1 MTNDGRPERPATPR
15 ERELMRQLQAERS
28 RLHRILQQTPAFIAI
43 ARGPEHVFEMANPAY
58 HQLVGHRE
66 ILGRPLRE
74 AIPEVEEQGLLALL
88 DEVYRTGRPFH
99 CDELPIL
106 LQNEPGGALEQ
117 RFLDLVYQPLQEADG
132 SVSGI
137 MAHGVDIT
145 ERVLTR
151 NRVAAAEAHYRRL
164 VHSSPLAT
172 FVVDVTGRLAE
183 TNPAGSA
190 LLGYPS
196 EALRGRP
203 LRRFVH
209 PADWSTV
216 AAMGRHLT
224 SNGAGAVDGELRI
237 RRGTGETRLLRAT
250 GVAIRDAG
258 TIVGVQVAALDVTAE
273 RESAERMRL
282 LTTVLESLEA
292 GVCIFEA
299 PGLRLHFANA
309 AWARLL
315 GCVPGETEAFTLE
328 EFLPDQAAR
337 DQMLEIQRA
346 LETTSRWSGRIWRRR
361 RDDGR
366 TTPFDAVIGRVTG
379 AGGQTLVFA
388 IMQPAAEAIEAE
400 RHLHRAERLASVG
413 TLISG
418 VAHELNN
425 PLHAIRGLSDLL
437 LRTEAS
443 PERRE
448 DLGVVVEAADRMAKT
463 IADLRLVVRQA
474 QEEIG
479 ERGRVDLNAVIG
491 DVLESQ
497 EYSLSTRNVE
507 VLQELDADLPSVWGT
522 EGELRLVVQNLLVNA
537 VQALTEPDRA
547 RRVAFRTTT
556 SDGTVSLHV
565 SDSGVGIPP
574 EYQER
579 IFDPFWTTRQPG
591 EGAGLGLSL
600 VHRIVTEHGGEI
612 EVDSQPGMG
621 ATFRLRLP
629 RAPSEAARPSEPAER
644 TAPPASLRVLVV
656 DDEAASRRVIARLLT
671 RRGHHGDEASDGE
684 AALRMLQGTEYD
696 VIISDLRMPGLGGE
710 VLLQRLRE
718 RGGGREPR
726 LVFVTGD
733 VSDSRSVRTLEAA
746 GLPVLLKP
754 VGVEALARAIESTG
768 HANDCHHV

>member
-1 MTNDGRPERPATPR
+1 
-15 ERELMRQLQAERS
+15 
-28 RLHRILQQTPAFIAI
+28 
-43 ARGPEHVFEMANPAY
+43 
-58 HQLVGHRE
+58 
-66 ILGRPLRE
+66 
-74 AIPEVEEQGLLALL
+74 
-88 DEVYRTGRPFH
+88 
-99 CDELPIL
+99 
-106 LQNEPGGALEQ
+106 
-117 RFLDLVYQPLQEADG
+117 
-132 SVSGI
+132 
-137 MAHGVDIT
+137 
-145 ERVLTR
+145 
-151 NRVAAAEAHYRRL
+151 
-164 VHSSPLAT
+164 
-172 FVVDVTGRLAE
+172 
-183 TNPAGSA
+183 
-190 LLGYPS
+190 
-196 EALRGRP
+196 
-203 LRRFVH
+203 
-209 PADWSTV
+209 
-216 AAMGRHLT
+216 
-224 SNGAGAVDGELRI
+224 
-237 RRGTGETRLLRAT
+237 
-250 GVAIRDAG
+250 
-258 TIVGVQVAALDVTAE
+258 
-273 RESAERMRL
+273 
-282 LTTVLESLEA
+282 
-292 GVCIFEA
+292 
-299 PGLRLHFANA
+299 
-309 AWARLL
+309 
-315 GCVPGETEAFTLE
+315 
-328 EFLPDQAAR
+328 
-337 DQMLEIQRA
+337 
-346 LETTSRWSGRIWRRR
+346 
-361 RDDGR
+361 
-366 TTPFDAVIGRVTG
+366 
-379 AGGQTLVFA
+379 
-388 IMQPAAEAIEAE
+388 
-400 RHLHRAERLASVG
+400 
-413 TLISG
+413 
-418 VAHELNN
+418 
-425 PLHAIRGLSDLL
+425 
-437 LRTEAS
+437 
-443 PERRE
+443 
-448 DLGVVVEAADRMAKT
+448 
-463 IADLRLVVRQA
+463 
-474 QEEIG
+474 
-479 ERGRVDLNAVIG
+479 
-491 DVLESQ
+491 
-497 EYSLSTRNVE
+497 

-768 HANDCHHV
+768 HANDRRHV